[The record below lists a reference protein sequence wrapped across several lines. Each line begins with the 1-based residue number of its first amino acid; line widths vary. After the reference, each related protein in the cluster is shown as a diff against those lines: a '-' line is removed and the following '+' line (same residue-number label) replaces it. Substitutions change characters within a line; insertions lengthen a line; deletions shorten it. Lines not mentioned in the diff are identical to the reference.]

1 VLRAHHPPHPY
12 PLPPGGRGILRGSS
26 PSMGE
31 GTLRVPGESVE
42 RLHEYPK
49 NLTAKTAKIA
59 KTRQLSSSQEGIRT
73 KTFRV
78 VPPISSEPAL

>member
-1 VLRAHHPPHPY
+1 MLSLMFIH
-12 PLPPGGRGILRGSS
+12 
-26 PSMGE
+26 
-31 GTLRVPGESVE
+31 
-42 RLHEYPK
+42 PK

-59 KTRQLSSSQEGIRT
+59 NTRQLSSSQEGIRT